1 MSPGKSG
8 LCPGPGHLI
17 WESVPFSLWDLMNSH
32 SQQVV
37 TLSWWDML
45 RNRMTLKVRCQF
57 QKFYIHLLWD
67 LSEILHIS
75 RSVWDLILRSQ
86 KSVILLFY
94 FSIVKCETRPHHP
107 KYIIMLQR
115 FVCVC
120 QNYLHGSHFG
130 LALLTTSWDTR
141 LNKV

>member
-17 WESVPFSLWDLMNSH
+17 WKSVPFSLWGLMSSH

-37 TLSWWDML
+37 TLSWWNIL
-45 RNRMTLKVRCQF
+45 RIRITLKVRCQF
-57 QKFYIHLLWD
+57 PIFYIHLLWD

-75 RSVWDLILRSQ
+75 RSVRDLILRSQ

-94 FSIVKCETRPHHP
+94 FSISEMILDSSTWVMVRS
-107 KYIIMLQR
+107 
-115 FVCVC
+115 
-120 QNYLHGSHFG
+120 QNKNGTLFF
-130 LALLTTSWDTR
+130 LMWDFMR
-141 LNKV
+141 IRC